1 MPIDVL
7 ASAAVRPALS
17 VRALAVRLAAVFG
30 GRRTA
35 IVLKLGVSLGLI
47 ALVGHSIDR
56 NSLAE
61 SLARQSPVWLGVT
74 VLLGLLQIGLLS
86 LRWQMILRALG
97 AGSSLVSAVAVTFM
111 GCFFGSFMFGPTGGD
126 VARAVLAPPRSLG
139 RTGIVHSVLFE
150 RFASTAGLGLAAV
163 PVVAFSAATL
173 AHGLPLIVALA
184 TVPLP
189 FAAMAAIGWLARIFR
204 ERSGTAF
211 RALYELDDSL
221 RRLYRRWPRFAI
233 AVAIATLGQL
243 LVAVEAWSLAQSQHL
258 GVPLVDFALLM
269 PPVMLLVV
277 LPISAGGW
285 GVREGAL
292 VAALALVGVDRTSAL
307 LLSVELGLIG
317 TLVALPGGAIW
328 LHRCLSRESSSR
340 SNSVA

>member
-7 ASAAVRPALS
+7 ASVAAGPVLS
-17 VRALAVRLAAVFG
+17 LRVLAVRLALFLG
-30 GRRTA
+30 GHRA
-35 IVLKLGVSLGLI
+35 GIVLKLGVSLGLI
-47 ALVGHSIDR
+47 ALVGRSIDR
-56 NSLAE
+56 ATLAE
-61 SLARQSPVWLGVT
+61 SLARQSPAWIGAT

-97 AGSSLVSAVAVTFM
+97 ARSGLVSALAVTFM

-139 RTGIVHSVLFE
+139 RKGIVHSVLFE
-150 RFASTAGLGLAAV
+150 RFASTVGLGLAAV
-163 PVVAFSAATL
+163 PVVAFGAATL
-173 AHGLPLIVALA
+173 AHGLPLVVALA

-189 FAAMAAIGWLARIFR
+189 FAAMATIGGLARTFG
-204 ERSGTAF
+204 ERPGAVF
-211 RALYELDDSL
+211 RALRELDDSL

-269 PPVMLLVV
+269 PPVMLIVA
-277 LPISAGGW
+277 LPIAAGGW

-317 TLVALPGGAIW
+317 TLVTLPGGAIW
-328 LHRCLSRESSSR
+328 LRRCLSRGSSANP
-340 SNSVA
+340 NSVA